1 MKKLKILIVGGS
13 SFIGSNLYYFLIK
26 NYDIY
31 VTKNINKKLNPI
43 FKKINKKKIV
53 NINLDKINFH
63 FNSMNFDIVINCIG
77 NTKNY
82 KNYKYNIKKSNVLV
96 EKYLKFLQELNYKTL
111 IHISS
116 SMVYGFSNR
125 KFTEKSKCLPNT
137 KYGDFK
143 LNEEKKIIKYL
154 NINNKKIIILRLFS
168 IFGKK
173 NKVGSLFDVLN
184 SKKKIVINN
193 PYHEFDLISFKYFSE
208 IIIKIIKYRQKLKK
222 NEIINCCSGKKLN
235 PMYLINILKKNKNVI
250 INKNKTIKK
259 SRQIGNNSKLLKL
272 LKLPQFNLMKEIKLI
287 YD

>member
-13 SFIGSNLYYFLIK
+13 SFIGSNLYYLLVNK
-26 NYDIY
+26 YDVY
-31 VTKNINKKLNPI
+31 VTKNINKKFNPI

-53 NINLDKINFH
+53 NINLNKINFYI
-63 FNSMNFDIVINCIG
+63 NSMKFDIVINCIG

-82 KNYKYNIKKSNVLV
+82 KSYKYNIKKSNDLV
-96 EKYLKFLQELNYKTL
+96 KKYLKFLQELNYKIL
-111 IHISS
+111 IHVSS

-125 KFTEKSKCLPNT
+125 KFTEKSKCSPNT

-193 PYHEFDLISFKYFSE
+193 PNHEFDLISFKYFSR
-208 IIIKIIKYRQKLKK
+208 IIIKTIKYHQKLKK
-222 NEIINCCSGKKLN
+222 NEIINCCSGKEIN
-235 PMYLINILKKNKNVI
+235 PMYLINILQKNKNVI
-250 INKNKTIKK
+250 INKNENIKK
-259 SRQIGNNSKLLKL
+259 SRQIGNNSKLLKI
-272 LKLPQFNLMKEIKLI
+272 LKLPQFNLKREIKLI